1 MPKAERQVPLHLQ
14 ISGHYNRKILD
25 GEIKSGERLPS
36 MRAIQAEWEVG
47 LPTAQRA
54 IDYLK
59 TEGLV
64 RTGPDGTFVNGHR
77 VKYGPQQR
85 ARAVRYSAA
94 ERVEMRAAG
103 MASAPAYI
111 APILNL
117 LEAKPG
123 LWPVLRREWVTYED
137 GDAPFMLSVTW
148 CRPEASDVVPELL
161 ELAPLPDPAGAAKM
175 IADRTGLDEPKG
187 EYSVESRPPKD
198 DGREGPLLRLP
209 AGDWVLA
216 VVATLTSGGDVIEY
230 REEVIHG
237 ERVIGFEE
245 P

>member
-1 MPKAERQVPLHLQ
+1 MNYDQSVR
-14 ISGHYNRKILD
+14 
-25 GEIKSGERLPS
+25 
-36 MRAIQAEWEVG
+36 
-47 LPTAQRA
+47 
-54 IDYLK
+54 YLLALGR
-59 TEGLV
+59 ELAA
-64 RTGPDGTFVNGHR
+64 
-77 VKYGPQQR
+77 PQQAHVQKFGLENITTLASLLGQPHR
-85 ARAVRYSAA
+85 ARPCAHIAGTNGKGSTAA
-94 ERVEMRAAG
+94 MVDSILRAAG